1 MDMDRTTENMLFIH
15 SLKNLSHAER
25 VEIMTKKT
33 QEFLDKS
40 APVAL
45 KVINGVKGIFG
56 KAKAKVEEL
65 TAVVKAKAVEVGA
78 KVKETVT
85 AENVLK
91 VHHITGDG
99 VGQVIGSFV
108 DGFKDGWN
116 KVTK

>member
-45 KVINGVKGIFG
+45 KVINGVKGFFN
-56 KAKAKVEEL
+56 KA
-65 TAVVKAKAVEVGA
+65 KAKAVEVGA

-91 VHHITGDG
+91 VHHIAGDG